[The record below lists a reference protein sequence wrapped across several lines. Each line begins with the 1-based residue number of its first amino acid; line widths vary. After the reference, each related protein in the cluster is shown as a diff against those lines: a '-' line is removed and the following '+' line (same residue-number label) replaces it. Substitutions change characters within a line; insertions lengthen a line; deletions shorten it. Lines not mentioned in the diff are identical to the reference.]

1 MPPMASAGEEL
12 HLGVDLSA
20 TKGDSISLGCHLNP
34 VSSVIMLLPMVHV
47 STAGM
52 NV

>member
-1 MPPMASAGEEL
+1 MASGVKEL
-12 HLGVDLSA
+12 RLGMKLSA
-20 TKGDSISLGCHLNP
+20 TKGDSISLSHHVNT
-34 VSSVIMLLPMVHV
+34 VSGVIILLPMVHV